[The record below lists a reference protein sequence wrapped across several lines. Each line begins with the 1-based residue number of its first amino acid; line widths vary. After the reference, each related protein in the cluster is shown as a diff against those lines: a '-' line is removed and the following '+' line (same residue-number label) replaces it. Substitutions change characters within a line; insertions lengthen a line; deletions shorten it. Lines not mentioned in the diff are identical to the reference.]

1 MINVMSEAGIIG
13 LVNTLATFVL
23 SLFILWTRWS
33 LNKQELARKDDNAAQ
48 VVKLDDIRRD
58 IKEGTIASHVANLV
72 ADKMR
77 IELAAT
83 LNEAMQMM
91 GQIQL
96 RDTIKKDT

>member
-1 MINVMSEAGIIG
+1 MVSIMSEAGIIG

-48 VVKLDDIRRD
+48 VTKLDDIRRD
-58 IKEGTIASHVANLV
+58 IKEGTIAAHVANLV

-77 IELAAT
+77 VELATT

-96 RDTIKKDT
+96 REIKKE